1 MENNEE
7 KIQNEQAVETHP
19 AGAEEVKGE
28 EVSLG
33 KFKDVRS
40 LLKAYGAL
48 EAEFT
53 KKCQKIRALEGE
65 ISAYGEKAQEGA
77 CAPPKGV
84 AEETAEETD
93 TAIAA
98 FLAKRGNAVEFLPT
112 LKQSFSGREKATER
126 EVEQAYV
133 RLLEEARGKERE
145 QSVRACEEARIEAVR
160 DYVKAVAKTSVS
172 APVLTDVGQV
182 SVAPPI
188 RPKNFEE
195 AGALAR
201 TLFAKKHEN

>member
-1 MENNEE
+1 MENNEA
-7 KIQNEQAVETHP
+7 KIQTEQTVETHP
-19 AGAEEVKGE
+19 AAAEESLGE

-65 ISAYGEKAQEGA
+65 ITAYGEKAKEGA
-77 CAPPKGV
+77 FAPSKGV
-84 AEETAEETD
+84 AEENAEETD

-98 FLAKRGNAVEFLPT
+98 FLAKRKNAAEFLPT
-112 LKQSFSGREKATER
+112 LKQSFSGKGKTTER

-133 RLLEEARGKERE
+133 RLLEEARGKERAE
-145 QSVRACEEARIEAVR
+145 AVRACEQARVEAVR
-160 DYVKAVAKTSVS
+160 DYVKAVAKTSIS

-201 TLFAKKHEN
+201 TLFHKNHEN

>member
-1 MENNEE
+1 MENNETE
-7 KIQNEQAVETHP
+7 NLNEAAAISQT
-19 AGAEEVKGE
+19 AGAEEKTGE
-28 EVSLG
+28 QAALG

-65 ISAYGEKAQEGA
+65 ISTQRDKAEEGA
-77 CAPPKGV
+77 SAPQREGV
-84 AEETAEETD
+84 EEGSEETAP
-93 TAIAA
+93 AIAA
-98 FLAKRGNAVEFLPT
+98 FLARRGADGEISLA
-112 LKQSFSGREKATER
+112 LKQALGDKARVTEKEVLEAYSG
-126 EVEQAYV
+126 
-133 RLLEEARGKERE
+133 LLEEARGKERE
-145 QSVRACEEARIEAVR
+145 ALSREREEIRVSAVR
-160 DYVKAVAKTSVS
+160 DYVKAVAKLSDA

-188 RPKNFEE
+188 RPQSIEE

-201 TLFAKKHEN
+201 SLFIKKLEN

>member
-1 MENNEE
+1 MENNEA
-7 KIQNEQAVETHP
+7 KIQTEQTVETHP
-19 AGAEEVKGE
+19 AAAEESVGE

-65 ISAYGEKAQEGA
+65 MTAYGEKAKEGA
-77 CAPPKGV
+77 CAPPKGI
-84 AEETAEETD
+84 AEETADKTD

-98 FLAKRGNAVEFLPT
+98 FLAKRENAVEFLPT
-112 LKQSFSGREKATER
+112 LKQSFSGKEKATER

-133 RLLEEARGKERE
+133 RLLEEARGKERAE
-145 QSVRACEEARIEAVR
+145 AVRACEQARVEAVR
-160 DYVKAVAKTSVS
+160 DYVKAVAKTSNS

-201 TLFAKKHEN
+201 TLFHKNHEN

>member
-7 KIQNEQAVETHP
+7 NILSGQGVESHP
-19 AGAEEVKGE
+19 AAAEEQVGE
-28 EVSLG
+28 EISLG

-48 EAEFT
+48 ESEFT
-53 KKCQKIRALEGE
+53 KKCQRIRALEGE
-65 ISAYGEKAQEGA
+65 ISANGEKAAESA
-77 CAPPKGV
+77 AVPPKGD
-84 AEETAEETD
+84 AEEGLLQTD
-93 TAIAA
+93 RAVSAY
-98 FLAKRGNAVEFLPT
+98 LAKRGTAVEFLLPLQET
-112 LKQSFSGREKATER
+112 FSGKEQVTER

-145 QSVRACEEARIEAVR
+145 TFSRACEEARISAVR
-160 DYVKAVAKTSVS
+160 DYVKAVAKTSGTV
-172 APVLTDVGQV
+172 PVLTDVGEV

-188 RPKNFEE
+188 CPKSIEE

-201 TLFAKKHEN
+201 SLFTKKQEN